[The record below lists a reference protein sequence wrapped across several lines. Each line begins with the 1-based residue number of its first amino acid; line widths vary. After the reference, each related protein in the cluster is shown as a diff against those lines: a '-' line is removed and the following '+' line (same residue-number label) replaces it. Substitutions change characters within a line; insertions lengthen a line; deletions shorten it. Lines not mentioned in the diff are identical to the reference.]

1 MPHLIVIVKLGWIV
15 TVEPER
21 PVNLNLFKF
30 KFPVMAIVSV
40 LHRLS
45 GVIIFLAIPAMLYIL
60 HQSLI
65 SQSSFVGLQNALQY
79 PVIKILI
86 WVMLS
91 AVLFHL
97 FAGIRHLVMD
107 LGYAESKM
115 GGRIT
120 AWAVLS
126 IAFISILLAGVWL
139 W

>member
-1 MPHLIVIVKLGWIV
+1 M
-15 TVEPER
+15 EPER

-30 KFPVMAIVSV
+30 KFPVMAIVSI

-65 SQSSFVGLQNALQY
+65 SQTSFMSLQNALQH
-79 PVIKILI
+79 IASKILI

-97 FAGIRHLVMD
+97 FAGIRHLIMD
-107 LGYAESKM
+107 LGYAESRM
-115 GGRIT
+115 GGRIS
-120 AWAVLS
+120 AWTVLS
-126 IAFISILLAGVWL
+126 VAFISILLAGVWL